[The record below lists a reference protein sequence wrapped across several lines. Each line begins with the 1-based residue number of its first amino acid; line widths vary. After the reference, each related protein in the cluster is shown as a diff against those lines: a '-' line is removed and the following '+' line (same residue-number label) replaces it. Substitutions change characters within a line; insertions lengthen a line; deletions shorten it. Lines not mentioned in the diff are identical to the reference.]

1 MLALPS
7 RDQSLF
13 LGGTAIS
20 GHFTLRA
27 RGLLYC
33 SVSALPRKRIFTGT
47 SGMSAFVPELQI
59 TMSEASV
66 KVY

>member
-1 MLALPS
+1 MFALPS
-7 RDQSLF
+7 RDPSLF
-13 LGGTAIS
+13 GGGTAIS
-20 GHFTLRA
+20 GRFTLHA
-27 RGLLYC
+27 RGPLYRL
-33 SVSALPRKRIFTGT
+33 VSALPRKRTFTGT